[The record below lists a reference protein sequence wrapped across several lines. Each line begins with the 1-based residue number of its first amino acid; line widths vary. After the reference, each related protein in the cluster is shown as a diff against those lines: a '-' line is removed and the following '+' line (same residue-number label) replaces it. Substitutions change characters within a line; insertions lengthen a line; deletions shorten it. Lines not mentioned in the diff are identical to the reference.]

1 MSSPLRSLLV
11 ALLGMLAASGGVAHP
26 LNWTRVSLIKFEDPP
41 ARMVA
46 NIEVDLAKYVGG
58 YAEYYRLASDPAAE
72 AVLCEA
78 ATRALADLS
87 VRVGG
92 RHLSWQIDECI
103 APSDQEDFFS
113 ALPAPMCFIRA
124 TVRLPAG
131 YNETSPTLSIS
142 SQTRLE
148 LPVVLRTTGSNTNE
162 PLLLSAGTQ
171 AALFSQPNASRDTSV
186 GRMAAW
192 HSIASTYLVQGF
204 KHILPLGFDHI
215 LFVVGLYFAGAHLRE
230 LLIQIS
236 AFTAAHTLT
245 LGAATLGWV
254 ALPQRPVEVLIALS
268 ILWLAV
274 ENLRGLRPSRLR
286 YGIVFAFGLVHGL
299 GFAGALS
306 EIGLPRDAL
315 LPSLLFFN
323 LGVELGQLA
332 VLCSAFL
339 AVGWWRRSPR
349 YHKLLVQPASVLI
362 GLTATWWTVHRIIS

>member
-1 MSSPLRSLLV
+1 MSSTLRGLLV
-11 ALLGMLAASGGVAHP
+11 AFLGMLAASGGVAHP
-26 LNWTRVSLIKFEDPP
+26 LNWTQVSLTKLEDPP
-41 ARMVA
+41 ARIVA

-72 AVLCEA
+72 AVLREA

-87 VRVGG
+87 LRVGG

-131 YNETSPTLSIS
+131 YHETSPTLSIS

-148 LPVVLRTTGSNTNE
+148 LPVVLRAAGSNTNE

-171 AALFSQPNASRDTSV
+171 SALFGQPSASRDTSV
-186 GRMAAW
+186 GQMAAW
-192 HSIASTYLVQGF
+192 RSIASTYLVQGF
-204 KHILPLGFDHI
+204 KHILPLGIDHI

-274 ENLRGLRPSRLR
+274 ENLRGQRPSRLR
-286 YGIVFAFGLVHGL
+286 YGIVFTFGLVHGL

-306 EIGLPRDAL
+306 AIGLPRDAL

-332 VLCSAFL
+332 VLCGAFL

-349 YHKLLVQPASVLI
+349 YQKLLVQPASVLI
-362 GLTATWWTVHRIIS
+362 GLTATWWMVHRIIS